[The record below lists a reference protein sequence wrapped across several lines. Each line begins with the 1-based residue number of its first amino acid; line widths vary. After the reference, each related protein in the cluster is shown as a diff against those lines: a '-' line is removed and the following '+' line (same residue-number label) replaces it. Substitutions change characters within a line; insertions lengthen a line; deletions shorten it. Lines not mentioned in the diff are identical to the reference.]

1 MNGFR
6 YSLRRLIRE
15 PGFVF
20 STLGVLVLCLSA
32 NLLIYA
38 VLHSMLLRPL
48 PFPDADRLHTVYNSY
63 PNAGLER
70 NAASVRDYFTRRD
83 GAVAAFESVSAFRY
97 GSEPVTLAGQVG
109 RRAVLQITP
118 EFFDTLGV
126 GLATG
131 RRFSDAEMDPGS
143 SKVVIVS
150 DRFRRSALGGG
161 DVLGSDID
169 IGGASRTVVGVLP
182 AEFRFLSS
190 EADLFLPLVSN
201 PEQRALNA
209 LHGEKAEMLVR
220 LKPGVSAAQ
229 ALQQIEAHYAANS
242 QGYPWARQVE
252 EAGFSLHIA
261 ELQADHIAS
270 VRPVILLLQAGALA
284 LLLVGAANL
293 LNLLLLRHTT
303 AQADA
308 SVRWALGARRADLVM
323 PALFEIFA
331 LCAAGGLLAWM
342 LARIGLKALQS
353 WRGMHLP
360 LGTDLAMGSETVLVA
375 AGASVVLACGLAAV
389 FALFAAR
396 SPAPIGVIGA
406 TRSRSVGR
414 GTLRLRRH
422 FAVAQM
428 ALAFMLLAG
437 ASALVI
443 GLQSARHADPGF
455 DAGHSVVA
463 ALDLPSTR
471 YADAAARLA
480 FARRAMQ
487 RVSQQPGVQ
496 AVGFSTN
503 VPVRGRDSFNDR
515 QAIHVVGHVPM
526 PGRSPLL
533 HNRYGIAG
541 DYFQSLGIALRQGR
555 YLDERD
561 FDQGMR
567 AVVVDEDF
575 ARFYWPDDR
584 ALGQRLFNGP
594 DAQAFG
600 DAYIVVGV
608 VASVRQEQIHASTG
622 NGTIYLPYPHLPHA
636 DVFLSVRTGMTPESL
651 VTGLRTEL
659 AALDPE
665 LALDDVR
672 PMQVRI
678 DDTLAAHRAPAA
690 LSALFAGA
698 AVLLSAVG
706 TFGLLGYLVT
716 QGRREIGMRI
726 ALGAQRSQ
734 IVGRYLGLGLRVFAF
749 GTAIGLI
756 GGALLLQAFAHYLPE
771 VPAAGMP
778 ALIASAVTLC
788 VVAII
793 ACLAPA
799 LNAARTPPLVV
810 LSER

>member
-1 MNGFR
+1 MNGLR

-20 STLGVLVLCLSA
+20 TTLGVLALCLGA

-63 PNAGLER
+63 PYAGLER
-70 NAASVRDYFTRRD
+70 NAASVRDYFTRRN

-97 GSEPVTLAGQVG
+97 GSEPVAQAGQVA
-109 RRAVLQITP
+109 RRPVLQITP

-131 RRFSDAEMDPGS
+131 RRFSDAEMDPGAG
-143 SKVVIVS
+143 KVVIVS
-150 DRFRRSALGGG
+150 DRFRRRAPGGG
-161 DVLGSDID
+161 TVLGSSIN
-169 IGGASRTVVGVLP
+169 IGGESRTVVGVLP

-201 PEQRALNA
+201 TEQRALNA

-229 ALQQIEAHYAANS
+229 ALEQIEAHYVANS
-242 QGYPWARQVE
+242 QGYPWAHQVA
-252 EAGFSLHIA
+252 EAGFSLHIVG
-261 ELQADHIAS
+261 LQVDHIAS
-270 VRPVILLLQAGALA
+270 ARPLILLLQGGALA

-293 LNLLLLRHTT
+293 LNLLLLRYST

-308 SVRWALGARRADLVM
+308 SVRWALGAKRADLVM
-323 PALFEIFA
+323 PTLMEIFA
-331 LCAAGGLLAWM
+331 LCAVGALLAWV
-342 LARIGLKALQS
+342 LARIGLHTLQS
-353 WRGMHLP
+353 WSGMHLP
-360 LGTDLAMGSETVLVA
+360 LGTELAMGSETMLMA
-375 AGASVVLACGLAAV
+375 AGISLVLACGLGAV
-389 FALFAAR
+389 FALLAAR
-396 SPAPIGVIGA
+396 SPAPFGAIGG

-422 FAVAQM
+422 FAIAQM

-437 ASALVI
+437 ASALVL

-455 DAGHSVVA
+455 DASHSVVA
-463 ALDLPSTR
+463 ALDLPSNR
-471 YADAAARLA
+471 YADAEARLA
-480 FARRAMQ
+480 FARRVME
-487 RVSQQPGVQ
+487 RVGQQAGVQ

-503 VPVRGRDSFNDR
+503 VPVRGRDSFNDL
-515 QAIHVVGHVPM
+515 QSIHVVGHVAQ
-526 PGRSPLL
+526 PGHSPLL

-555 YLDERD
+555 YLDEQDFNRD
-561 FDQGMR
+561 AR

-575 ARFYWPDDR
+575 ARFYWPQGR
-584 ALGQRLFNGP
+584 ALGQRVFNGP

-600 DAYIVVGV
+600 DAYVVVGV
-608 VASVRQEQIHASTG
+608 VAAVRQEQIHASSG
-622 NGTIYLPYPHLPHA
+622 NGTLYLPYPHLPHS
-636 DVFLSVRTGMTPESL
+636 DVFLSVRSGMAPESL

-659 AALDPE
+659 ASLDPE

-678 DDTLAAHRAPAA
+678 DDTLASHRAPAA
-690 LSALFAGA
+690 LSALFAAA
-698 AVLLSAVG
+698 AVVLAAIG

-726 ALGAQRSQ
+726 ALGAQRTQ

-756 GGALLLQAFAHYLPE
+756 GSAALLQGFALYLPE
-771 VPAAGMP
+771 VPAAGTP
-778 ALIASAVTLC
+778 ALIASASALC
-788 VVAII
+788 IVALL
-793 ACLAPA
+793 ACLVPA
-799 LNAARTPPLVV
+799 LKAARTSPLVV
-810 LSER
+810 LSEN